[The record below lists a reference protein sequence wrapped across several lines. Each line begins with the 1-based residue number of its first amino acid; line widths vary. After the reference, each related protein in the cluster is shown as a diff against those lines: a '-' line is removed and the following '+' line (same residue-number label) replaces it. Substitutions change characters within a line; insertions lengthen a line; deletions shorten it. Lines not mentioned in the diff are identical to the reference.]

1 MTDERFKQVSGW
13 LWGAF
18 LAVSLAIGVVVAF
31 GKCSPAVPTPNAK
44 ARVDSVL
51 VVRHDTIKI
60 MKDSL
65 RTKIVYIDTSRVDT
79 VEKILDSEVP
89 PIGDENVC
97 IAENQLR
104 QCVKCQDSL
113 ETYKKIV
120 SVDSGTIDSLSKIAK
135 SVPDTVKEKPPITQR
150 LKDFGAGLLV
160 GAGIRSFF

>member
-1 MTDERFKQVSGW
+1 MEQSIKSKIYE
-13 LWGAF
+13 
-18 LAVSLAIGVVVAF
+18 AVIWFSTMGIIFFAMAGLDSCNKKVETTNS
-31 GKCSPAVPTPNAK
+31 K
-44 ARVDSVL
+44 VDTVL
-51 VVRHDTIKI
+51 VHRTDTIKI

-79 VEKILDSEVP
+79 VEKILDAEVP

-120 SVDSGTIDSLSKIAK
+120 AVDSGTIDSLSKIAK
-135 SVPDTVKEKPPITQR
+135 SVPDTIKEKPSITER